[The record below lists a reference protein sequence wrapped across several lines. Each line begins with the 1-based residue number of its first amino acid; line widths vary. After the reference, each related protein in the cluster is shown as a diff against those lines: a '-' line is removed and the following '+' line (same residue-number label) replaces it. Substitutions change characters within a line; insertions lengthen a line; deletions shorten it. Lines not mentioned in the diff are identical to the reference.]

1 MVPQSCISTY
11 KRAVSLC
18 APDNCA
24 KLVSISTLGS
34 LSRSES
40 IDLRVIWMSHNSE
53 DIFCRT
59 FAKSV
64 DSVDWLGIN
73 VPLVSVKFTYVSIST
88 RNPACVCNNKAI
100 CGEKE
105 FA

>member
-1 MVPQSCISTY
+1 MVPQSFISTY
-11 KRAVSLC
+11 TRAASFS

-24 KLVSISTLGS
+24 KAVSISTLGS

-40 IDLRVIWMSHNSE
+40 IDLRVVWMSHNSK

-59 FAKSV
+59 FVKSV

-88 RNPACVCNNKAI
+88 RSSACVCNNKAI
-100 CGEKE
+100 CGERK